1 MGTLRDLLIL
11 LGVFALIWLL
21 ASLFN
26 YPEDPQLLSV
36 EKEEKLGKAYVDLIL
51 LNPMFTELD
60 NDRVDSA
67 VNVIGDRLK
76 KGLKGSDYQ
85 YSFMVFDSEM
95 INAFTVPGGNILI
108 SSGLIEFCD
117 SPEELAAVMAHE
129 MGHVEERHVIFR
141 LIKELG
147 LDILT
152 SGDQYVLGEV
162 TGLLTSTSFDRK
174 QEDAADLFA
183 SELLED
189 SHIEPRT
196 LATFFRKLEG
206 ETDNELMKHF
216 EIVSTHPNFS
226 SRIREALS
234 YRPGPD
240 FEAHPLDLEWEEIKE
255 ILDNAAKIKPR
266 RQMSVQFSGGEPTLS
281 PHFLDAVRYSRKV
294 GYHSVQAATN
304 GIAFAQDPEF
314 AKAAA
319 EAGLRYAYLQFDGV
333 GNAANSHRHVGNLF
347 DVKLQAI
354 ENLHNAGV
362 EIVPVTTLINGI
374 NNEQVGRIISA
385 SACFR

>member
-1 MGTLRDLLIL
+1 MQRSILRDLLIL

-51 LNPMFTELD
+51 LNPMFEELD
-60 NDRVDSA
+60 NERIDSA

-76 KGLKGSDYQ
+76 KGLHASDYQ

-108 SSGLIEFCD
+108 SSGLIGFCD
-117 SPEELAAVMAHE
+117 TPEQLAAVIAHE
-129 MGHVEERHVIFR
+129 MGHVEERHVISR

-162 TGLLTSTSFDRK
+162 TGMLSSSKFDRK
-174 QEDAADLFA
+174 QEEAADLFA
-183 SELLED
+183 SELLEH

-196 LATFFRKLEG
+196 LATFFRKLEN

-216 EIVSTHPNFS
+216 EIISTHPNFS
-226 SRIREALS
+226 SRIRNVLS
-234 YRPGPD
+234 YQPDAD
-240 FEAHPLDLEWEEIKE
+240 FEALPMDLDW
-255 ILDNAAKIKPR
+255 A
-266 RQMSVQFSGGEPTLS
+266 
-281 PHFLDAVRYSRKV
+281 AVRS
-294 GYHSVQAATN
+294 
-304 GIAFAQDPEF
+304 
-314 AKAAA
+314 
-319 EAGLRYAYLQFDGV
+319 GL
-333 GNAANSHRHVGNLF
+333 
-347 DVKLQAI
+347 
-354 ENLHNAGV
+354 
-362 EIVPVTTLINGI
+362 
-374 NNEQVGRIISA
+374 
-385 SACFR
+385 